1 MVSPTRSELN
11 YQIFYQILA
20 GLSTDERGIIIYL
33 LPPGGNNVSC
43 STAAK
48 LHVQGYQWKNLHYLS
63 QASEPQ
69 DPEARQ
75 KALFEAWKV
84 SHVISATHMRLLTVD
99 HSIIQ

>member
-1 MVSPTRSELN
+1 MREVCTH
-11 YQIFYQILA
+11 Y
-20 GLSTDERGIIIYL
+20 
-33 LPPGGNNVSC
+33 PPSLEENICHSA
-43 STAAK
+43 TAK

-84 SHVISATHMRLLTVD
+84 PHAIGPHTCHYSLFIIPMLNSLLN
-99 HSIIQ
+99 HYSCCNAI